1 MLEGTAEAEQNM
13 AGEGSAQLRK
23 SFPAQRVS
31 GTLRDAGSLVSR

>member
-13 AGEGSAQLRK
+13 AEEGYAQLRE

-31 GTLRDAGSLVSR
+31 GTCL